1 MERIYGIHQ
10 GNGSNQYEQN
20 PKLSDNA
27 KTQQEELA
35 KEIGISVQNLQNYKM
50 LADMIPDIDD
60 LVQAGI
66 VTNRIFVKGS
76 GKYESCQIW

>member
-1 MERIYGIHQ
+1 
-10 GNGSNQYEQN
+10 
-20 PKLSDNA
+20 
-27 KTQQEELA
+27 
-35 KEIGISVQNLQNYKM
+35 
-50 LADMIPDIDD
+50 MIPDIDD